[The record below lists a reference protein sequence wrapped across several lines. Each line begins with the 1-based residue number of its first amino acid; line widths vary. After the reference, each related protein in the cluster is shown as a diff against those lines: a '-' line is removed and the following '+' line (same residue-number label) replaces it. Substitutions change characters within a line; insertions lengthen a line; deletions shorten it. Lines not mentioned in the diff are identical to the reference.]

1 MVYDEK
7 MQRSEAIIR
16 LIEGEILSG
25 KMPVGQRLES
35 EEKLCE
41 RFGVSRTVIRE
52 ALQQLRGRG
61 LLYSIKGSGTYIA
74 ESNLDTL
81 ANAVEA
87 YSALAEDL
95 DFLELIDFRIL
106 IETECARL
114 AAMHAGE
121 GVIKDLRRLMESM
134 RHSSGDRTEFSRLD
148 IAFHLMIAK
157 GSGNRIYATVLRALE
172 KKCIDF
178 ARKNRGEGDWFPVI
192 VSTHQAI
199 LDAIEQGKAD
209 QAADAMHR
217 HLLSSRRQFVDLK
230 GEE

>member
-1 MVYDEK
+1 
-7 MQRSEAIIR
+7 MQRSEVIIR

-25 KMPVGQRLES
+25 KMPVGRRLES

-121 GVIKDLRRLMESM
+121 GVIKELGRLMELM
-134 RHSSGDRTEFSRLD
+134 RHASGDHAEFSRLD

-178 ARKNRGEGDWFPVI
+178 ARKNRAEGDWFPLI

-230 GEE
+230 GEP

>member
-1 MVYDEK
+1 
-7 MQRSEAIIR
+7 
-16 LIEGEILSG
+16 
-25 KMPVGQRLES
+25 
-35 EEKLCE
+35 
-41 RFGVSRTVIRE
+41 
-52 ALQQLRGRG
+52 
-61 LLYSIKGSGTYIA
+61 
-74 ESNLDTL
+74 
-81 ANAVEA
+81 
-87 YSALAEDL
+87 
-95 DFLELIDFRIL
+95 
-106 IETECARL
+106 
-114 AAMHAGE
+114 
-121 GVIKDLRRLMESM
+121 
-134 RHSSGDRTEFSRLD
+134 
-148 IAFHLMIAK
+148 MIAK